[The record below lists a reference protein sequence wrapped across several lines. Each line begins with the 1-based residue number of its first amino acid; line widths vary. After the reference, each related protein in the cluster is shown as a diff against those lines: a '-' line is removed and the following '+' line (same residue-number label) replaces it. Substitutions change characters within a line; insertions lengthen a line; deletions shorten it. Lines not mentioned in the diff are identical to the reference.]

1 MPFASLVAS
10 SPLLQPWCLLASR
23 LTSSRCHPGITQQG
37 MVSSKRWSL
46 VSHPPA
52 SKPPNHE
59 TPLEG
64 MHSEPNRGGKPLC
77 STHLQQ
83 GAHLPPP
90 LSPPPKKSHLLS
102 TICCAILPLQ
112 KCGVTQDHT
121 ALMLHR
127 TLFRAYTPDARKGGP
142 VLKPAAEHP
151 TTSQRKSKMG
161 N

>member
-52 SKPPNHE
+52 SKPQNHE

-64 MHSEPNRGGKPLC
+64 MHSEPIGEANPFAQPTYSKEPICPL
-77 STHLQQ
+77 
-83 GAHLPPP
+83 P
-90 LSPPPKKSHLLS
+90 SPPPQKKSHLLS

>member
-52 SKPPNHE
+52 SKPQNHE

-64 MHSEPNRGGKPLC
+64 MHSEPIGEANPFAQPTYSKEPICPL
-77 STHLQQ
+77 
-83 GAHLPPP
+83 P
-90 LSPPPKKSHLLS
+90 SPPPQKITSLEHNLLCNPPLAEVWCYSGPHS
-102 TICCAILPLQ
+102 TDAAQDALQ
-112 KCGVTQDHT
+112 GLY
-121 ALMLHR
+121 A
-127 TLFRAYTPDARKGGP
+127 
-142 VLKPAAEHP
+142 
-151 TTSQRKSKMG
+151 
-161 N
+161 